1 MKTRT
6 IASLGLK
13 IIALTF
19 VLFGLY
25 SIDFPGLALAE
36 EAQTSPLPLLLASL
50 LHAAVLSYPILRSRW
65 NGWRLVA
72 AIFLVFYGVTTL
84 MVAMEAVYLPE
95 ALPPDLVTKLVVNGA
110 ITAAVF
116 SAVAVLVH
124 GRMRGDEG
132 FQEINRRLIMPFG
145 LAQGMPWT
153 QWIWKLTLIAFS
165 WVFLFILFGALVF
178 LPLAGHIAPDALQD
192 YTNLEMPAW
201 ILPFQMVRAVLW
213 AALTLP
219 VIRMMKGR
227 WCETGLV
234 VALLFSVLMGAN
246 LLRPTGLPVGL
257 QVAHFVE
264 VFGENFMF
272 GWIVVC
278 LLHRRHG
285 RSVSARV

>member
-13 IIALTF
+13 IIVLTS

-25 SIDFPGLALAE
+25 STDFLGLALVE
-36 EAQTSPLPLLLASL
+36 EAQAAPLPLLLVSL

-84 MVAMEAVYLPE
+84 MVAIEAVYLPE
-95 ALPPDLVTKLVVNGA
+95 TLPPDLVTKLVVNGA

-116 SAVAVLVH
+116 SAVAILIH
-124 GRMRGDEG
+124 GRVKADEG
-132 FQEINRRLIMPFG
+132 LQEINRRLIMP
-145 LAQGMPWT
+145 WT
-153 QWIWKLTLIAFS
+153 QWAWKLTLIAFS

-178 LPLAGHIAPDALQD
+178 LPLAGHLAPDALQD

-227 WCETGLV
+227 WWETGLV

-246 LLRPTGLPVGL
+246 LLRSTGLPTGL
-257 QVAHFVE
+257 QIAHFVE

-272 GWIVVC
+272 GWIVVW

-285 RSVSARV
+285 RSVSATA

>member
-1 MKTRT
+1 MKTGT

-13 IIALTF
+13 IIVLTF

-25 SIDFPGLALAE
+25 SIDFLGLALAE
-36 EAQTSPLPLLLASL
+36 EAQTAPLPLLLASL

-84 MVAMEAVYLPE
+84 MVAIEAVYLPE
-95 ALPPDLVTKLVVNGA
+95 ALPPDLVTNLVVNGA

-116 SAVAVLVH
+116 SAVAVLIH
-124 GRMRGDEG
+124 GHMRGDEG
-132 FQEINRRLIMPFG
+132 FQEINRQLIMPFG

-153 QWIWKLTLIAFS
+153 QWIWKLALIAFS

-178 LPLAGHIAPDALQD
+178 LPLAGHLAADALQD

-213 AALTLP
+213 AVLTLP
-219 VIRMMKGR
+219 VIRMMRGR
-227 WCETGLV
+227 WWETGLV

-272 GWIVVC
+272 GWIIVW

-285 RSVSARV
+285 QSVSAAA